1 MLADGSN
8 ASSNVSRYGN
18 LSDFQRFDVDVRCMI
33 GMGNYKI
40 SRMTLQ
46 AKVGATA
53 TIQEDYGNVTVTI
66 KNDVINGFSIV
77 LDGQYADIIHV
88 VGYR

>member
-8 ASSNVSRYGN
+8 ASINVSHYGN
-18 LSDFQRFDVDVRCMI
+18 LSDFQRFDADVRYMI

-53 TIQEDYGNVTVTI
+53 TINGDYGNITVTI
-66 KNDVINGFSIV
+66 KNDITNGFSIV
-77 LDGQYADIIHV
+77 LDGQYAGIIHV